1 MTIPFSFSGDS
12 LFLLKQLEYSQL
24 ILITDCYCG
33 SVVKNLLASAEDV
46 VQSLGQED
54 SLEKEI
60 TTHPSTLAR
69 ETPWTEETGGLQSM
83 V

>member
-1 MTIPFSFSGDS
+1 M
-12 LFLLKQLEYSQL
+12 
-24 ILITDCYCG
+24 
-33 SVVKNLLASAEDV
+33 VKNLLASAEDV